1 MEGIN
6 KVITNVKALR
16 VLQFFLILLT
26 AFTIIT
32 SSIFLFSGYMD
43 APCSVHYNEADHC
56 INVWLSGLEP
66 RKEAPLIE
74 SFLTTYSAGFGGGG
88 CYNRGSNSN
97 VLDLR
102 TDVGK
107 LHLEREGDSL
117 KVEGKE
123 LLTGSEF
130 RSTNYLYWHP
140 WLITRLEFKN
150 MGLIVDCESNTSH
163 KRIVIYGRSG
173 TEFSLAKGFL
183 SLSIF
188 IGGLVYVSRNLR
200 KLRGTKKPHGI
211 NTKAK

>member
-1 MEGIN
+1 MLHAIYFYDDTDYCYHVAAYGI
-6 KVITNVKALR
+6 
-16 VLQFFLILLT
+16 
-26 AFTIIT
+26 
-32 SSIFLFSGYMD
+32 
-43 APCSVHYNEADHC
+43 
-56 INVWLSGLEP
+56 EP

-74 SFLTTYSAGFGGGG
+74 AFLTKYRAGFGGGG

-97 VLDLR
+97 LLELR

-107 LHLEREGDSL
+107 LDLEREGDSL
-117 KVEGKE
+117 KVDGKE

-130 RSTNYLYWHP
+130 RATNYLYWHP

-150 MGLIVDCESNTSH
+150 MGVIEDCESNTSH
-163 KRIVIYGRSG
+163 ERIVIYGRSG

-200 KLRGTKKPHGI
+200 KLRGT
-211 NTKAK
+211 